1 MTELTSKNS
10 SNAGMS
16 GSGSSKSNSNSGSG
30 TQCSAEERS
39 ENDIVKSS
47 ADERDVVDNSAL
59 TDVEESTSSH
69 EGKKTSVQSNEGEGT
84 IMIVADQKS
93 DYEIARQNSINRRRA
108 GYFEHQHSI
117 TQPYVIPP
125 GHVWLAGD
133 NIFNSTDSR

>member
-16 GSGSSKSNSNSGSG
+16 GSGSSRSNSNSGSG

-69 EGKKTSVQSNEGEGT
+69 EGKKTSVQSNEG
-84 IMIVADQKS
+84 
-93 DYEIARQNSINRRRA
+93 
-108 GYFEHQHSI
+108 
-117 TQPYVIPP
+117 
-125 GHVWLAGD
+125 
-133 NIFNSTDSR
+133 